1 MYKLLIVD
9 DEDRIRNG
17 IKSMIEN
24 AFPGTFNLMD
34 ARDGREGLEL
44 IKKENPRLVITD
56 IKMPDMDG
64 LEMLQKVPE
73 AAEYKY
79 RPLFLILSGYD
90 NFDYAKRAIK
100 YGVREYL
107 LKPVRREELV
117 ESLEKTIKLIE
128 EESRKQQLEID
139 IKIENNQ
146 SRNILKDNYLRTLIE
161 KENIDYQEL
170 SEQLSQVG
178 VQFSEKFM
186 TVITLDYKHINA
198 EYKEGFDE
206 LDRFAI
212 RNIVEELMG
221 CYFSSYQVLFD
232 STKRLVI
239 LLNSESVEY
248 LSENVSKVHNN
259 MKNNLKK
266 YLNTQ
271 IFTAVGENVTGIQG
285 TRLSYNKSVKALN
298 NKILGNNDSI
308 YYCNGAKIAISS
320 ENTGFYNT
328 VLFERLTGEV
338 ELCNKSNIINLLD
351 EYFTKM
357 DFESRDISVLE
368 DFYSKFCT
376 YFYRVFVNKSQEFHT
391 FFEGKDNS
399 FKEFQQ
405 FWSINQ
411 LNIYLKRYLIK
422 ICDFIAGLKSGSPSR
437 KIIERVIEYV
447 NENYYK
453 DINLNT
459 IADHFD
465 KNNSYLSVLF
475 KKETGKN
482 FIDYLIHVRIQ
493 KAKNLLEQTGLKI
506 PEIARKVGYPNEKY
520 FFMAF
525 KKVVGKSP
533 QQYRDSII

>member
-24 AFPGTFNLMD
+24 AMPDTFNIMD

-64 LEMLQKVPE
+64 LEMLQKFSE
-73 AAEYKY
+73 AAEYKP

-100 YGVREYL
+100 YGVKEYL

-117 ESLEKTIKLIE
+117 ESLQKTIKLID
-128 EESRKQQLEID
+128 EESRKQELEID

-146 SRNILKDNYLRTLIE
+146 SRNILKENYLRTLIE
-161 KENIDYQEL
+161 KDNIDYPEL
-170 SEQLSQVG
+170 SEQLSLVG
-178 VQFSEKFM
+178 VQLQEKLM
-186 TVITLDYKHINA
+186 TVITVDYKHVYA
-198 EYKEGFDE
+198 EFKKGFDE
-206 LDRFAI
+206 LDRFAV

-221 CYFSSYQVLFD
+221 VYFLSYQVFFD
-232 STKRLVI
+232 SMKRLVI
-239 LLNSESVEY
+239 LINGESMEYISEI
-248 LSENVSKVHNN
+248 VSKVHRN
-259 MKNNLKK
+259 MQDNLKK
-266 YLNTQ
+266 YLSIQ
-271 IFTAVGENVTGIQG
+271 IFTSVGETVTDFQDI
-285 TRLSYNKSVKALN
+285 RLSYNNAVKALN
-298 NKILGNNDSI
+298 HKIFGNVDAI
-308 YYCNGAKIAISS
+308 YSCNGVKPARSS
-320 ENTGFYNT
+320 DNTGFYCS

-338 ELCNKSNIINLLD
+338 ELCNKSNIINLID

-357 DFESRDISVLE
+357 EFESRDISVLE

-447 NENYYK
+447 NENYYR

-482 FIDYLIHVRIQ
+482 FIDYLIHVRIK

>member
-24 AFPGTFNLMD
+24 AMPDTFNIMD

-44 IKKENPRLVITD
+44 IEKENPGLVITD

-64 LEMLQKVPE
+64 LEMLQKVSE
-73 AAEYKY
+73 AAKYKSK
-79 RPLFLILSGYD
+79 PIFLILSGYD

-100 YGVREYL
+100 YGVMEYL
-107 LKPVRREELV
+107 LKPVRREELI
-117 ESLEKTIKLIE
+117 ESLQKIIKLID
-128 EESRKQQLEID
+128 EESRKQELEID

-146 SRNILKDNYLRTLIE
+146 SRNILKENYLRTLIE
-161 KENIDYQEL
+161 KDNIDYQEL

-178 VQFSEKFM
+178 VRFPEKFM
-186 TVITLDYKHINA
+186 TAITVDYKHVYA
-198 EYKEGFDE
+198 EFKEGFDE

-221 CYFSSYQVLFD
+221 YYFSSYQVFFD
-232 STKRLVI
+232 SMKRLVMLI
-239 LLNSESVEY
+239 NSESIEY
-248 LSENVSKVHNN
+248 LSEIVSKVHGN
-259 MKNNLKK
+259 MQDNLKK

-271 IFTAVGENVTGIQG
+271 IFVAVGGPATDTQG
-285 TRLSYNKSVKALN
+285 TRLSYYNAVKALN
-298 NKILGNNDSI
+298 NKVLGNIGTI
-308 YYCNGAKIAISS
+308 YFCNEVKPARTY
-320 ENTGFYNT
+320 ENTGFYCT

-338 ELCNKSNIINLLD
+338 ELCNKSNIINLID
-351 EYFTKM
+351 EYFAKM
-357 DFESRDISVLE
+357 DFRSRDISVLE

-391 FFEGKDNS
+391 FFEVKDNS
-399 FKEFQQ
+399 FNEFQQ

-422 ICDFIAGLKSGSPSR
+422 ICDFITGLKSGSPSR

-447 NENYYK
+447 NENYYRE
-453 DINLNT
+453 INLNT

-506 PEIARKVGYPNEKY
+506 PEIARNVGYPNEKY